1 MDAEDLVVDDGGDR
15 EAIEALDEF
24 LPKFKRVASL
34 ALIVEAIDTI
44 DRTTLM
50 VTSQQEEILGVLDLV
65 RQQQADHLEILL
77 SSINI
82 VAKEQI
88 V

>member
-1 MDAEDLVVDDGGDR
+1 MDAEDLVVDDGSDR
-15 EAIEALDEF
+15 EAIEALDAF
-24 LPKFKRVASL
+24 LPKFKRVASF

-50 VTSQQEEILGVLDLV
+50 VTSQQEEILRVLDLV
-65 RQQQADHLEILL
+65 RQQQADDLEILL

-82 VAKEQI
+82 VA
-88 V
+88 